1 MTTPAVPSPLSAC
14 ASCAVSRRT
23 FLSAATL
30 AGVAAALDACSDVT
44 GPGGGGS
51 VGGGPFTV
59 KLADFPSLAS
69 VGGVARVSTSG
80 SPTALVRTGS
90 TTFVAV
96 SMVCTHQ
103 GTTVTISN
111 GTYICTNHGARY
123 SATGTWQGGQ
133 VTSSLPTFG
142 ATYDASAGTVAIAR
156 PS

>member
-1 MTTPAVPSPLSAC
+1 MTSPAVPSPLSAC

-30 AGVAAALDACSDVT
+30 AAVAAALEACSDVT
-44 GPGGGGS
+44 GPGGGS

-59 KLADFPSLAS
+59 KLSDFPVLAN
-69 VGGVARVSTSG
+69 VGGVARVNTSG

-96 SMVCTHQ
+96 SMICTHQ
-103 GTTVTISN
+103 GSTVNISN
-111 GTYICTNHGARY
+111 GAYVCPNHGARY
-123 SATGTWQGGQ
+123 SATGTWTGGQ

-142 ATYDASAGTVAIAR
+142 ATFDANAGTVTIAR
-156 PS
+156 PA

>member
-1 MTTPAVPSPLSAC
+1 MTTPAIPSPLSGC

-30 AGVAAALDACSDVT
+30 AAVAAALEACSDLT
-44 GPGGGGS
+44 GPGGGSS

-59 KLADFPSLAS
+59 KLSDFPALGA
-69 VGGVARVSTSG
+69 VGGVARVSSSG

-103 GTTVTISN
+103 GSTVGIIN
-111 GTYICTNHGARY
+111 GAYVCPNHGARF
-123 SATGTWQGGQ
+123 SATGTWTGGQ
-133 VTSSLPTFG
+133 VTSSLPTFT
-142 ATYDASAGTVAIAR
+142 ATHDANAGTVAIAR